1 MNTFVDR
8 RAILQGDTPLRTRSL
23 AEFAQTKPQIQEPD
37 GSPTWLSRGANFVV
51 AVTRVRV
58 GTVLARTRQPDEYMV
73 IAPPELGLHMAA
85 GAGVLEAEADSLTI
99 VPPGD
104 STVTAKGEGYIYRIF
119 STQAEDL
126 AKLSA
131 NAAVYADGAPEVA
144 PLEPWPDPVGGF
156 RLRTYPLGKLSSGQ
170 VFGRIFRST
179 NLMVNLFEPYNEPRR
194 QDALSPHHHDDFE
207 QGSLCLA
214 GDFEH
219 YLRAPWG
226 KDRAA
231 WKPDETVHCGSPSLT
246 VIPARTIHTT
256 AWFGPCRM
264 IDIFAPPRM
273 DFSSKP
279 GWVRNAA
286 DYPMPGAGPGLGS
299 PPGHR

>member
-1 MNTFVDR
+1 MNAFVDR
-8 RAILQGDTPLRTRSL
+8 RAIPQGGAPLRDRSL
-23 AEFAQTKPQIQEPD
+23 AEFAQAEPQIHEAD

-51 AVTRVRV
+51 AVTRVRT
-58 GTVLARTRQPDEYMV
+58 GTVLARTGQPDEYMV
-73 IAPPELGLHMAA
+73 VAPPELSLHIAA
-85 GAGVLEAEADSLTI
+85 GSDALEAEADSLTI

-104 STVTAKGEGYIYRIF
+104 SAVTVKGDGYVYRIF

-144 PLEPWPDPVGGF
+144 PLELWPDPVGGF
-156 RLRTYPLGKLSSGQ
+156 RLRTYPLGNLSSGE

-179 NLMVNLFEPYNEPRR
+179 NLMVNLFEPYDQGRP

-231 WKPDETVHCGSPSLT
+231 WKPDETVRCGSPSLT
-246 VIPARTIHTT
+246 VIPAGTIHTT
-256 AWFGPCRM
+256 AWFGPGRM

-273 DFSSKP
+273 DFSTKP

-286 DYPMPGAGPGLGS
+286 DYPMPGAEGEAG
-299 PPGHR
+299 

>member
-1 MNTFVDR
+1 VNTFVDR
-8 RAILQGDTPLRTRSL
+8 RVILQGDVPLRDHSL

-37 GSPTWLSRGANFVV
+37 GSPTWLARGANFVV
-51 AVTRVRV
+51 AVTRVRA
-58 GTVLARTRQPDEYMV
+58 GTVLARTGQPDEYMV
-73 IAPPELGLHMAA
+73 VAPPELSLHIAA
-85 GAGVLEAEADSLTI
+85 GADALEAEADSLTI

-104 STVTAKGEGYIYRIF
+104 SAVTAKGEGYVYRFF
-119 STQAEDL
+119 SAGAGDL
-126 AKLSA
+126 ANLSV

-170 VFGRIFRST
+170 AFGRIFRST
-179 NLMVNLFEPYNEPRR
+179 NLMVNLFEPFNEARR
-194 QDALSPHHHDDFE
+194 RDALSPHHHDDFE

-231 WKPDETVHCGSPSLT
+231 WKPDETVRCGSPSLT

-256 AWFGPCRM
+256 AWFGPGRM

-273 DFSSKP
+273 DFSAKP

-286 DYPMPGAGPGLGS
+286 DYPMPAAEGQAE
-299 PPGHR
+299 

>member
-1 MNTFVDR
+1 VTAFVDR
-8 RAILQGDTPLRTRSL
+8 RAISQGGAHLRDRSL
-23 AEFAQTKPQIQEPD
+23 AEFAQARPQIQESD

-51 AVTRVRV
+51 AVTRVRA
-58 GTVLARTRQPDEYMV
+58 GTVLARTGQLDEYMV
-73 IAPPELGLHMAA
+73 VAPPELSLDVTA
-85 GAGVLEAEADSLTI
+85 GAGALEAEADSLTI

-104 STVTAKGEGYIYRIF
+104 SAVTAKGHGYVYRIF
-119 STQAEDL
+119 STQADDL
-126 AKLSA
+126 ANLSA

-156 RLRTYPLGKLSSGQ
+156 RLRTYPLSKLSSGE

-179 NLMVNLFEPYNEPRR
+179 NLMVNLFEPYDEGRP

-231 WKPDETVHCGSPSLT
+231 WKPDETVRCGSPSLT
-246 VIPARTIHTT
+246 VIPAGTIHTT
-256 AWFGPCRM
+256 AWFGPGRM

-273 DFSSKP
+273 DFSTKP

-286 DYPMPGAGPGLGS
+286 DYPMPGAEGS
-299 PPGHR
+299 AG

>member
-1 MNTFVDR
+1 MSAFVDR
-8 RAILQGDTPLRTRSL
+8 RAISQGGARLRDHSL
-23 AEFAQTKPQIQEPD
+23 AEFAQAEPQIHEAD
-37 GSPTWLSRGANFVV
+37 GSPTWLARGANFVV
-51 AVTRVRV
+51 AVTRARA
-58 GTVLARTRQPDEYMV
+58 GTVLARTGQPDEYMV
-73 IAPPELGLHMAA
+73 VAPPELSLAIAA
-85 GAGVLEAEADSLTI
+85 GSDALEAEADSLTI

-104 STVTAKGEGYIYRIF
+104 SAVTVKGDGYVYRIF

-156 RLRTYPLGKLSSGQ
+156 RLRTYPLGQLSSGE
-170 VFGRIFRST
+170 VFGRIFRSP
-179 NLMVNLFEPYNEPRR
+179 NLMVNLFEPFDDPRP

-231 WKPDETVHCGSPSLT
+231 WKQDETVHCGSPSLT
-246 VIPARTIHTT
+246 VIPAGVIHTS
-256 AWFGPCRM
+256 AWFGPGRM
-264 IDIFAPPRM
+264 IDIFAPPRT
-273 DFSSKP
+273 DFSAKP

-286 DYPMPGAGPGLGS
+286 DYPMPGAEG
-299 PPGHR
+299 